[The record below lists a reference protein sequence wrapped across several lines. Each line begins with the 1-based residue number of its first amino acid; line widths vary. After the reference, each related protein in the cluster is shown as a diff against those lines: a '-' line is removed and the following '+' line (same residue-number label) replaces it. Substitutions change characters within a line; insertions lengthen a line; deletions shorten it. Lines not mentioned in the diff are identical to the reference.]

1 MLEGE
6 DENKNIFFLQIFE
19 KQETWQFWRWP
30 TTINQ

>member
-1 MLEGE
+1 MLKGE

-19 KQETWQFWRWP
+19 KQESWQYWN